1 MTTYTK
7 ELSWVVWDEW
17 KDSKQRMWAR
27 DWNNHW
33 KTLIKSVPLTWLNN
47 FPDLHWW
54 KLTHTYTTDQRL
66 FCSCADQYW
75 RFCASVPPWAPLH
88 IPDWIPALLLPV
100 GRTDR
105 QTCSLRAGSIPQPVH
120 RCHRRGWAA
129 QRGGLQNLHRSSQK
143 HSDPKD
149 PTPVLSNFLNILE
162 SSRSAKREK
171 YELVGKVVC
180 RICNRIKRVKSK
192 KWANLLW
199 MHCKSDTAAL
209 KQYKNLIK

>member
-1 MTTYTK
+1 MIVGWPLIPK

-17 KDSKQRMWAR
+17 KDSKQRMWAL

-47 FPDLHWW
+47 FPDVHWW

-75 RFCASVPPWAPLH
+75 RFCASVPPWVPLH

-105 QTCSLRAGSIPQPVH
+105 RAHSGLAQFLSLCI
-120 RCHRRGWAA
+120 AA
-129 QRGGLQNLHRSSQK
+129 TAEAELHRGEGSKIFTDLHRNTLIQK
-143 HSDPKD
+143 IP
-149 PTPVLSNFLNILE
+149 L
-162 SSRSAKREK
+162 
-171 YELVGKVVC
+171 
-180 RICNRIKRVKSK
+180 
-192 KWANLLW
+192 
-199 MHCKSDTAAL
+199 
-209 KQYKNLIK
+209 QYSVIFSTF